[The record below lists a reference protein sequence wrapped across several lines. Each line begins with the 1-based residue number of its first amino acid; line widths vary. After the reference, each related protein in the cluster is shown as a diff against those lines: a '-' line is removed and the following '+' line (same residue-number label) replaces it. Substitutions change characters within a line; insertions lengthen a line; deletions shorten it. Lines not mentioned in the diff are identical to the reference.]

1 MEEKH
6 SCLNYSDRERGEGRG
21 EREARVRKEGEGEA
35 GGRADKLKTRRHL
48 IIMAEKQTYDSF
60 VSVCGLSCF
69 SLKVCNTIANVSI
82 PNADLLTCR
91 I

>member
-1 MEEKH
+1 MT
-6 SCLNYSDRERGEGRG
+6 EREGRG
-21 EREARVRKEGEGEA
+21 EREGREREEGERGGEA
-35 GGRADKLKTRRHL
+35 GGKADKLKTQRHL
-48 IIMAEKQTYDSF
+48 IIMAEKLTYDSY